1 MITDSAYLSVWCS
14 FLHKSKFEND
24 NSDTVSSNCPTYG
37 CPLFPLYGQ
46 DAISKV
52 SRSMY
57 LLDHILHRW
66 NIGRIKA
73 LPPRS
78 IDSPVPG

>member
-1 MITDSAYLSVWCS
+1 MTIRTQYPPIVQL
-14 FLHKSKFEND
+14 N
-24 NSDTVSSNCPTYG
+24 G
-37 CPLFPLYGQ
+37 CPLFRLYGQ

-57 LLDHILHRW
+57 LLDHILHRG

-78 IDSPVPG
+78 IDSPVSG